1 MLPSKSWPSYEQVI
15 LSIGE
20 HRVKVTRDTADDNR
34 FLGALGFVSATTPP
48 ALTLLGHKY
57 FHARFIDEDLAAAG
71 AILLEQ
77 LLEVYAPAQLITQ
90 VLANR
95 PSVPR
100 STAETVLR
108 SQGVVAA
115 ISDRQLGSLLALMH
129 SAGAIEYS
137 KHLGTFRVLATP
149 LLNAD
154 LPSSI
159 FVSKETPWSN
169 RRWLHRLIAESY
181 DHIYWLD
188 KHWLPAGIDI
198 IGEAADGSRLN
209 TIRIL
214 SLELPENATRAAK
227 RSYRDLGHELKQ
239 RGIDFEWRFLESQKF
254 RGTHDRWIVSRGRAW
269 NVPNLN
275 AILSGQNSELIRSAN
290 ESDLREVF
298 ESAWSAAPERAYQ
311 N

>member
-1 MLPSKSWPSYEQVI
+1 MLPSRSWPSYEQVI

-20 HRVKVTRDTADDNR
+20 HRVEVTRDTADDNR
-34 FLGALGFVSATTPP
+34 FLGALGFVSTTAPP
-48 ALTLLGHKY
+48 ALTALGQKY
-57 FHARFIDEDLAAAG
+57 FHARFIDEDLDAAREV
-71 AILLEQ
+71 LLHQ
-77 LLEVYAPAQLITQ
+77 LLEGYAPAQLITQ

-108 SQGVVAA
+108 NQGVVTM
-115 ISDRQLGSLLALMH
+115 ITDRQLGSLLALMH

-137 KHLGTFRVLATP
+137 KHQSSFRVLATP
-149 LLNAD
+149 LLHAE

-169 RRWLHRLIAESY
+169 RRWLHRLIAESE
-181 DHIYWLD
+181 DHVYWLD
-188 KHWLPAGIDI
+188 KHWLPTGIDI
-198 IGEAADGSRLN
+198 LGEAADGSRLN

-214 SLELPENATRAAK
+214 SLELPENATRAAR

-254 RGTHDRWIVSRGRAW
+254 RGTHDRWIVSQGRAW

-290 ESDLREVF
+290 ESDLRAVF
-298 ESAWSAAPERAYQ
+298 ESAWSAAPERAYHH
-311 N
+311 